1 MKMIHL
7 RIINLLLI
15 ILQVLT
21 FLYFSIKIY
30 RLKAISCKDCL
41 TKLYNRQQ
49 YNKEIINAIN
59 RLENKNSHLS
69 LAIIDID
76 AFKNINDTW
85 GHLAGDKVLKSIADM
100 IRNNIRA
107 HDIAIRWG
115 GEEFVLIL
123 PDTSKDEAYIL
134 CERIRALIEAS
145 YFNNINV
152 TVSMGIA
159 SIDKHTT
166 PDILLDMADK
176 ALYNAKKVKNSISTI
191 GGEDEHDIIG
201 AF

>member
-1 MKMIHL
+1 MKMMHL
-7 RIINLLLI
+7 KIINLLLI
-15 ILQVLT
+15 ILQILT
-21 FLYFSIKIY
+21 LLYFCIKIHK
-30 RLKAISCKDCL
+30 LKVISCTDCL
-41 TKLYNRQQ
+41 TRLYNRQQ
-49 YNKEIINAIN
+49 YNKKIINAIN

-100 IRNNIRA
+100 IKSNIRA

-123 PDTSKDEAYIL
+123 PDTGKDEAYAL
-134 CERIRALIEAS
+134 CERIRALIETS
-145 YFNNINV
+145 SFNNINV

-159 SIDKHTT
+159 SIDKYIK
-166 PDILLDMADK
+166 PDILLGMADK
-176 ALYNAKKVKNSISTI
+176 ALYNAKKIKNSISTI
-191 GGEDEHDIIG
+191 GGENGHDTIG
-201 AF
+201 AL